1 MAARQFLVR
10 IPPQSPR
17 SQHTLQGRTFRKSDG
32 WVGPLTEGK
41 DDDLIEAL
49 RAEPLNELHPDNSP
63 KVFEVKALKEA
74 KDVHTKE
81 NKKKRPAGTPDK
93 PNETPK
99 ATGTPASK
107 GRVGASSKDDGKATK
122 DDGGKKD
129 DGKDDGGKKASAG
142 NK

>member
-1 MAARQFLVR
+1 MAKQYLAR

-17 SQHTLQGRTFRKSDG
+17 SQHTIQGRTFRKSDG

-99 ATGTPASK
+99 ATGTAASK
-107 GRVGASSKDDGKATK
+107 GRVGATSKG
-122 DDGGKKD
+122 
-129 DGKDDGGKKASAG
+129 DGKDDAKDKDDAKGAKDDGKKASAG